1 MVVSILLLLF
11 IVAAQAQKQKYPD
24 TLQLSYINLP
34 NPDLMEKEL
43 PSKKA
48 DTSKVNFLERLSFSY
63 AFNQAEKSIAYGQQG
78 VTLARQLGFNE
89 GIAACSQSLGWGLWG
104 MGNYSTALQV
114 ALNALH
120 LFEKFNDA
128 ERIGMNYIL
137 LANIYRDFGD
147 YDRALTSAQ
156 KAAAVFEKI
165 GISDLIGNADIGS
178 IYDLQNRLDSAA
190 FYIRKA
196 VEIDRRINKGSWGW
210 LYYLEGNIHRK
221 LKQYDSAMV
230 YYRTALPLVDYKDI
244 VETYNGIALLYMET
258 GRIDSAI
265 FYASEVLQKWR
276 SVSYQ
281 RGILQA
287 TTILADAYKKIN
299 QRDSVIKYQDLSI
312 MLNHKLY
319 NQQKERDVQN
329 MAFNEQMRQDDI
341 VRERIAYRNKLKIY
355 ALIGTGLVFLIL
367 ALLLYRN
374 NRNRQKAYA
383 LLQQQKDKTEQALQE
398 LKATQAQLIQRE
410 KMASLGELT
419 AGIAHEIQNPLNFVN
434 NFSETNTELIQEA
447 EIEFKAGNNEEG
459 LSLLN
464 DIKENEV
471 KIAVHGKR
479 ADSIV
484 KGMLEH
490 SRKSSGQKEPTDL
503 NKLVDEYLRLS
514 FHGIRAKDKS
524 FNAVLQTNFDGTLEN
539 IAVVPQDIG
548 RVFLNLFNNAFWAV
562 NEKKKQVGEG
572 YQPRIE
578 VSTKKAG
585 DRIQILV
592 ADNGNGI
599 TKHVMEKV
607 FQPFFTTK
615 PAGQGTGLGLSLSYD
630 IVKAHGGELKVKSE
644 EGKGATFTFTL
655 PI

>member
-1 MVVSILLLLF
+1 
-11 IVAAQAQKQKYPD
+11 
-24 TLQLSYINLP
+24 
-34 NPDLMEKEL
+34 
-43 PSKKA
+43 
-48 DTSKVNFLERLSFSY
+48 
-63 AFNQAEKSIAYGQQG
+63 
-78 VTLARQLGFNE
+78 
-89 GIAACSQSLGWGLWG
+89 
-104 MGNYSTALQV
+104 
-114 ALNALH
+114 
-120 LFEKFNDA
+120 
-128 ERIGMNYIL
+128 
-137 LANIYRDFGD
+137 
-147 YDRALTSAQ
+147 
-156 KAAAVFEKI
+156 
-165 GISDLIGNADIGS
+165 
-178 IYDLQNRLDSAA
+178 
-190 FYIRKA
+190 
-196 VEIDRRINKGSWGW
+196 
-210 LYYLEGNIHRK
+210 
-221 LKQYDSAMV
+221 
-230 YYRTALPLVDYKDI
+230 

-524 FNAVLQTNFDGTLEN
+524 FNAVLQTNFDGTIEN